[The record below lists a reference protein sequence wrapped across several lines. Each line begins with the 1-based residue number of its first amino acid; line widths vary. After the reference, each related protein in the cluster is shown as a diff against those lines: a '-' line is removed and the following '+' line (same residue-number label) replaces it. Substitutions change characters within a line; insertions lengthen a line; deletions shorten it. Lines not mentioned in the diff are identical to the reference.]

1 MAMNWVDF
9 SIFGSVAVSAFISVI
24 RGVAREA
31 GALVVGG
38 AAFWLALRDGPARAG
53 GLSAYID
60 TVAARMVVAFVSLF
74 LAVFAV
80 GTLVSYGLSR
90 AVKRVGLGSAD
101 RVLGVVFGIT
111 RGALVIALVLMVAGL
126 TPRTDTEAWRGS
138 LVIGY
143 VSPWLPHWQQWLPG
157 EGPQAGLSV

>member
-9 SIFGSVAVSAFISVI
+9 TIFGIVAFSAFISVI
-24 RGVAREA
+24 RGFVREA
-31 GALVVGG
+31 VSLVVWV
-38 AAFWLALRDGPARAG
+38 AAFWIALRYGPALAG
-53 GLSAYID
+53 WLSAYID
-60 TVAARMVVAFVSLF
+60 TVAARMVVA
-74 LAVFAV
+74 
-80 GTLVSYGLSR
+80 LVSDGLSR
-90 AVKRVGLGSAD
+90 AVKRAGRGSAD

-126 TPRTDTEAWRGS
+126 TPLTDTAAWRGS

-143 VSPWLPHWQQWLPG
+143 VSPWLPHWQLWLPG

>member
-1 MAMNWVDF
+1 MNWVDF
-9 SIFGSVAVSAFISVI
+9 TIFGIVAFSAFISVI
-24 RGVAREA
+24 RGFVREA
-31 GALVVGG
+31 VSLVVWV
-38 AAFWLALRDGPARAG
+38 AAFWIALRYGPALAG
-53 GLSAYID
+53 WLSTYIE

-126 TPRTDTEAWRGS
+126 TPLTDTAAWRGS